1 MPKVTYDSAR
11 GLIQEAGAGVQLETL
26 PYSSLQTVSTVEN
39 NTGSLPGVYNFT
51 NTGGVTTLQMPLA
64 SAYPGGIYIFKN
76 GDGVAR
82 ANILTGSGE
91 TAGTKVFTNAD
102 YSKIGSSLALNNIA
116 GSSVALISTG
126 VSFLV
131 LASSGSVTVGGT

>member
-1 MPKVTYDSAR
+1 MPKVKYSASQ
-11 GLIQEAGAGVQLETL
+11 GLVQETGSGVQLETL
-26 PYSSLQTVSTVEN
+26 PYSPIQTISTVAN

-51 NTGGVTTLQMPLA
+51 NTTGITTLQMPLA

-76 GDGVAR
+76 GAGVAR
-82 ANILTGSGE
+82 SNVLTGSGE
-91 TAGTKVFTNAD
+91 AAGTKVFTNAVD
-102 YSKIGSSLALNNIA
+102 SQIGSSLTLNNIA

-131 LASSGSVTVGGT
+131 LASSGSVSVGNF

>member
-1 MPKVTYDSAR
+1 MPKVKYSASQ
-11 GLIQEAGAGVQLETL
+11 GLVQETGSGVQLETL
-26 PYSSLQTVSTVEN
+26 PYSPIQTISTVAN

-51 NTGGVTTLQMPLA
+51 NTTGTTTLQMPLA

-76 GDGVAR
+76 GAGVAR
-82 ANILTGSGE
+82 SNVLTGSGE
-91 TAGTKVFTNAD
+91 AAGTKVFTNAVD
-102 YSKIGSSLALNNIA
+102 SQIGSSLTLNNIA

-131 LASSGSVTVGGT
+131 LASSGSVSVGNF